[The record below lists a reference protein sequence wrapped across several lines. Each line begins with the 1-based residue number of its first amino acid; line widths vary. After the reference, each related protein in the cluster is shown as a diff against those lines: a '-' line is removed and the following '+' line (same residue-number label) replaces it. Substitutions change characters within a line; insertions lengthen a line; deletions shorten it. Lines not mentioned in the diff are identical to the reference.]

1 MPFCKQKI
9 LRGIFSP
16 QDLVFPSNYYFEL
29 APNAPVNAA
38 SIAFKTFITT
48 SITFIV
54 CSFMCF
60 CSLRFSVIRHALCG
74 RARIQGVVVRSG
86 IGIYLTASASRTGF
100 LRFVRTAK
108 LYVLVGQGKCRAHSR
123 AFHKAY
129 HYVRNIGFFEIA
141 LVLRSFR
148 PDGYVERPKVSE
160 SYALAV
166 LKREN
171 DLFLKRREHGFH
183 VMDCYGTLAAYV
195 CCHLL
200 QVHVCTVL
208 CRGIKL
214 HCAVFGAFAFDYV
227 VVNHGNFGFG

>member
-1 MPFCKQKI
+1 MQKFRATFLISSLFFRLVLKHVAAATGLLCKCFSRFFLSFFCKQKI

-60 CSLRFSVIRHALCG
+60 CSIRFSVIRHALCG

-129 HYVRNIGFFEIA
+129 HYVRNIGFF
-141 LVLRSFR
+141 
-148 PDGYVERPKVSE
+148 
-160 SYALAV
+160 
-166 LKREN
+166 
-171 DLFLKRREHGFH
+171 
-183 VMDCYGTLAAYV
+183 
-195 CCHLL
+195 
-200 QVHVCTVL
+200 
-208 CRGIKL
+208 
-214 HCAVFGAFAFDYV
+214 
-227 VVNHGNFGFG
+227 